1 MATKK
6 SQRIAI
12 WVIAV
17 ALTVGTL
24 GSFLVM
30 ALAGQNEQRDQAR
43 LQEAYQEYQSK
54 VQAQSDELSKKY
66 YPVLH
71 KFEDLPAKFDAKSVK
86 KLAIKDLKAGSGD
99 KISEGDSFAAY
110 YIGWTPSGEVFESSI
125 EGDKL
130 GTPFNVTQGS
140 GVIEGWVK
148 GLDGIKTGGV
158 RLLTIPSDQAY
169 GDQAS
174 DKIPANSPLKF
185 VIMAVPQPKEI
196 PIPEILLEQ
205 QAGQQPY

>member
-12 WVIAV
+12 WVIAI

-43 LQEAYQEYQSK
+43 LQAAYQEYQSK
-54 VQAQSDELSKKY
+54 VQDQTDELSKKY

-86 KLAIKDLKAGSGD
+86 KLSIKDLKTGSGD
-99 KISEGDSFAAY
+99 KIAEGDSFAAY
-110 YIGWTPSGEVFESSI
+110 YIGWTPDGEVFESSVD
-125 EGDKL
+125 GDKL
-130 GTPFNVTQGS
+130 GAPFSVTQGM
-140 GVIEGWVK
+140 GVIKGWIK
-148 GLDGIKTGGV
+148 GLEGIKTGGV
-158 RLLTIPSDQAY
+158 RLLTIPSELAY
-169 GDQAS
+169 DDQAS
-174 DKIPANSPLKF
+174 ADIPANSPLKF
-185 VIMAVPQPKEI
+185 VIMAVPQPEEV

-205 QAGQQPY
+205 QPY

>member
-12 WVIAV
+12 WVIAI

-54 VQAQSDELSKKY
+54 VEAQSDELSKKY
-66 YPVLH
+66 YPVLR

-86 KLAIKDLKAGSGD
+86 KLASKDLKTGSGD
-99 KISEGDSFAAY
+99 KIADGDSFAAY
-110 YIGWTPSGEVFESSI
+110 YIGWTPNGEVFESSI

-130 GTPFNVTQGS
+130 GTPFNVTQGM

-148 GLDGIKTGGV
+148 GLEGIKTGGV
-158 RLLTIPSDQAY
+158 RLLTIPADQAY

-185 VIMAVPQPKEI
+185 IIMVVPQPEEI

-205 QAGQQPY
+205 QATQQPY